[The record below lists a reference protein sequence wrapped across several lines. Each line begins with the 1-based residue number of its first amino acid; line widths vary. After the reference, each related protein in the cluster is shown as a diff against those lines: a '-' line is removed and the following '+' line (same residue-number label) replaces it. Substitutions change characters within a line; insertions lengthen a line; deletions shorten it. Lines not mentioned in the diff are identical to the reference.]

1 MPHGSD
7 EETDDPAT
15 AAIVPTTVEYVFGS
29 VRASQRNP
37 LKVSLVTVTVIKEEK
52 QVVYYIQLSTALTQ
66 CYFDYSSSSWYG
78 GLNKS
83 LKHKLQ
89 VAQNR

>member
-7 EETDDPAT
+7 EGTDDPAI

-37 LKVSLVTVTVIKEEK
+37 LKFPLVAATVTVIKNKQKKK
-52 QVVYYIQLSTALTQ
+52 QVVYYSH
-66 CYFDYSSSSWYG
+66 S
-78 GLNKS
+78 
-83 LKHKLQ
+83 H
-89 VAQNR
+89 